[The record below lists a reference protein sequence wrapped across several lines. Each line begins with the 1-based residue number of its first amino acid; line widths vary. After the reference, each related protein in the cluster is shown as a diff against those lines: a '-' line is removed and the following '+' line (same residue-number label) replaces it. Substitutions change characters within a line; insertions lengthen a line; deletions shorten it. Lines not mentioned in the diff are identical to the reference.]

1 MPVNN
6 KPKEL
11 GSLGLLCFKRID
23 FKTNLVDIV
32 SNEIVIDGNSSEINI
47 ALLEDKKLVELS
59 KEKSNVEFAVGNIF
73 LAKVKKIMPGLN
85 AAFIDVGYE
94 KDAFLHYLDLGP
106 QFNSLKKYVS
116 QVLSKKTK
124 SENPKITINFK
135 DFKNTS
141 SEIGFSKLNND
152 TIVLNGIKIFDYYRI
167 ENESASINEVKTIIW
182 TDSKGLTAYQL
193 KNRGWM
199 TINYSKSIDKE
210 ALSV

>member
-1 MPVNN
+1 MAGRWKQSGVLI
-6 KPKEL
+6 KDRYLEM
-11 GSLGLLCFKRID
+11 RIEIKND
-23 FKTNLVDIV
+23 STVQNLFTI
-32 SNEIVIDGNSSEINI
+32 
-47 ALLEDKKLVELS
+47 
-59 KEKSNVEFAVGNIF
+59 
-73 LAKVKKIMPGLN
+73 
-85 AAFIDVGYE
+85 
-94 KDAFLHYLDLGP
+94 
-106 QFNSLKKYVS
+106 
-116 QVLSKKTK
+116 SKKTK